1 MDEKT
6 ARKYLH
12 MGKLPSE
19 IKVDHDWRTR
29 SDPFSEIWPEIK
41 KMLEV
46 NPGLE
51 GKTIFEHLQRQYP
64 GLFADGQL
72 RTLQR
77 RIKTWRAVEGPPKEI
92 FFPQEYN
99 PGEVCQSD
107 FTDMGKLGIMIGGQ
121 LFEHLIYHF
130 VLPYSNWETG
140 MVCFSESMESL
151 SEGLQNAL
159 WELGGVPQVHQTDR
173 LSAATS
179 HSLSADEFT
188 RSYRGLLDH
197 YELQGRKINRGQ
209 AHENGDVEQ
218 RHYRFKRAL
227 EQALLL
233 RGSRDFANRKEYE
246 RFLKKL
252 FSQLNHSRRDRLEE
266 EFKMLGPLPKARL
279 ESCKRLGVKVGP
291 ASTIRVNHNVYSVD
305 SRLIGERVQVR
316 LYAEHLEVWYAQRCQ
331 ERIPR
336 LRGEEG
342 HFIQYRHIIDWLIRK
357 PGAFENYRY
366 RNDLFPTHRFRIAYD
381 ALKSRFPTTGHKE
394 YLKILHLAAK
404 ENESAVDAALEQLI
418 DQGKEISF
426 TTVEELIKSLRHGG
440 VIPVKAVMIEPV
452 NITAYDM
459 LLEDPPDQRS
469 RTGIFLTPFSEE
481 PRPEP
486 DEGQCGGSGEF
497 RLSRVEPV
505 EGACPGSIGEPVEGR
520 AANG

>member
-1 MDEKT
+1 MVTDQQVKRLRNFMRRGKSQSIAAGKAGMDEKT

-12 MGKLPSE
+12 IGKLPSE
-19 IKVDHDWRTR
+19 TKVEHHWPTR
-29 SDPFSEIWPEIK
+29 SDPFSEVWPELK

-64 GLFADGQL
+64 GQYIDGQL
-72 RTLQR
+72 RSLQR
-77 RIKTWRAVEGPPKEI
+77 RIKSWRAVEGAPKEI
-92 FFPQEYN
+92 FFPQEYK

-121 LFEHLIYHF
+121 HFEHLIYHF
-130 VLPYSNWETG
+130 VLPHSNWETG

-159 WELGGVPQVHQTDR
+159 WELGGVPRIHQTDR

-179 HSLSADEFT
+179 RSLSADEFT
-188 RSYRGLLDH
+188 RRYQALLDH
-197 YELQGRKINRGQ
+197 YGLAGRKINRRQ

-233 RGSRDFANRKEYE
+233 RGSRDFADRKEYE
-246 RFLKKL
+246 RFLEKL
-252 FSQLNHSRRDRLEE
+252 FIQLNRSRQGRLKEE
-266 EFKMLGPLPKARL
+266 LNTLKPLPKARL

-305 SRLIGERVQVR
+305 SRLIGERVEVR
-316 LYAEHLEVWYAQRCQ
+316 LYAEHLEVWYAQRCR

-366 RNDLFPTHRFRIAYD
+366 RSDLFPTHRFRVAYD

-404 ENESAVDAALEQLI
+404 ENESAVDAALEHLI
-418 DQGKEISF
+418 DREKEINF
-426 TTVEELIKSLRHGG
+426 TAVETLVKSSCHGG
-440 VIPVKAVMIEPV
+440 VAAVKEVRIEPV
-452 NITAYDM
+452 NITVYDT
-459 LLEDPPDQRS
+459 LLGDRPDQRS
-469 RTGIFLTPFSEE
+469 RAGMFLSPLSEE
-481 PRPEP
+481 
-486 DEGQCGGSGEF
+486 QCAGS
-497 RLSRVEPV
+497 L
-505 EGACPGSIGEPVEGR
+505 EGR